1 MSPTWTRFPMHPYSS
16 LLSFPLEGGEAFGSS
31 RGLMLPDTDEAYL
44 SSATDPGSSP
54 MMMAD
59 PGSTGALSP
68 PPPVV
73 ASDPPVE
80 GRQFA
85 PTGNPAVDRTIRM
98 RQILVRMRQE
108 GRSGRPPVS
117 PASSDAAAAR
127 RLLSSSQDAAGARAQ
142 PLQQQSRSRSAW
154 EPWLLP
160 LQEENFGVEDG
171 AAGISTSPSSP
182 SLRRKML
189 ITKKEASRTSG
200 EVKGDGGSHRGT

>member
-54 MMMAD
+54 MRAD
-59 PGSTGALSP
+59 PGSAGALSP
-68 PPPVV
+68 PPPS
-73 ASDPPVE
+73 ASDPPAE

-117 PASSDAAAAR
+117 PASSDASTR
-127 RLLSSSQDAAGARAQ
+127 RLSSSQDVAGARAQ
-142 PLQQQSRSRSAW
+142 PMQQQSRSRSAW

-160 LQEENFGVEDG
+160 LQEENFDVEGG
-171 AAGISTSPSSP
+171 ASGSSTSPSSP

-189 ITKKEASRTSG
+189 ITKKEASRSLG
-200 EVKGDGGSHRGT
+200 EIKGKGFIEEPNPTGS